1 METGSYEIWV
11 SRLIAWSND
20 PQVQLSDLPVL
31 KEESFSPATWSRLL
45 KHIEKAIAKVMD
57 KWQDDMEKG
66 TRTMRSEHDFSNVL
80 VHSRELLAKRVEL
93 ASHPALPEKVRDALM
108 EETKTSINDLQKQLE
123 DALSSSNNSW
133 AIDKSSVIKVVKS
146 SPLTAVLNSDFRTQS
161 RIMEVIDAAE
171 NYNQELAQR
180 NLQAQQ
186 AQQQPEQHRSG
197 FFSRFRRK

>member
-66 TRTMRSEHDFSNVL
+66 TRMMRSEHDFSNVL
-80 VHSRELLAKRVEL
+80 VHSRELLAKRVCL
-93 ASHPALPEKVRDALM
+93 LYTSPSPRD
-108 EETKTSINDLQKQLE
+108 
-123 DALSSSNNSW
+123 
-133 AIDKSSVIKVVKS
+133 
-146 SPLTAVLNSDFRTQS
+146 R
-161 RIMEVIDAAE
+161 
-171 NYNQELAQR
+171 
-180 NLQAQQ
+180 
-186 AQQQPEQHRSG
+186 G
-197 FFSRFRRK
+197 